1 MNVHLAQELL
11 NELGSSLENLEAQQ
25 SALLQFLKEK
35 GVVTDDQLAPYLNQA
50 GNASNVRWRA
60 ARVRLERIF
69 SAETEKEPPAAPEQK
84 QAGAQTPPPQAMEG
98 AKDRDRDKDKDKDDK
113 DKERS
118 ESKTD
123 SKPAATEG
131 APAKKEKA
139 SAETKSALPASN
151 EETNGEERKP
161 STTKRDEEA
170 A

>member
-35 GVVTDDQLAPYLNQA
+35 GIVTDDQLAPYLNQA

-69 SAETEKEPPAAPEQK
+69 SAETEKEPPAAQEQK
-84 QAGAQTPPPQAMEG
+84 QAGAQTLPPQAMKG
-98 AKDRDRDKDKDKDDK
+98 ARDKDKEKDDK
-113 DKERS
+113 NKERG

-123 SKPAATEG
+123 SKPAATDG

-139 SAETKSALPASN
+139 SAETKSAVPASN
-151 EETNGEERKP
+151 EEMNGEERKP

>member
-84 QAGAQTPPPQAMEG
+84 QAGAQTPPPHHASPKAPASDAPQDTPADHPLAPNA
-98 AKDRDRDKDKDKDDK
+98 AKDQ
-113 DKERS
+113 
-118 ESKTD
+118 
-123 SKPAATEG
+123 G
-131 APAKKEKA
+131 H
-139 SAETKSALPASN
+139 
-151 EETNGEERKP
+151 
-161 STTKRDEEA
+161 
-170 A
+170 

>member
-69 SAETEKEPPAAPEQK
+69 SAETEKEPSAAQEQK

-98 AKDRDRDKDKDKDDK
+98 AKDKKNKDKNDK

-118 ESKTD
+118 ESTTD

-131 APAKKEKA
+131 APAQKEKA
-139 SAETKSALPASN
+139 GPETKSVLPASK
-151 EETNGEERKP
+151 EETNGGEGKP

>member
-69 SAETEKEPPAAPEQK
+69 SAETEKEPTAAPEQK
-84 QAGAQTPPPQAMEG
+84 HLRHRPWKALRTKTKTKMKMIKIRKGARARPTASQQQ
-98 AKDRDRDKDKDKDDK
+98 R
-113 DKERS
+113 KERRQ
-118 ESKTD
+118 
-123 SKPAATEG
+123 
-131 APAKKEKA
+131 KK
-139 SAETKSALPASN
+139 
-151 EETNGEERKP
+151 R
-161 STTKRDEEA
+161 
-170 A
+170 

>member
-69 SAETEKEPPAAPEQK
+69 SAETEKEPPAAPEKK

-98 AKDRDRDKDKDKDDK
+98 AKDKDKDKDEDDK

-139 SAETKSALPASN
+139 SAETKSALPASK